1 MTYRIGAHSTAD
13 DAGRYRD
20 DADVDRARRA
30 DPIARYRTWL
40 LATGVADDAF
50 VAACDEE
57 AEAFAMEVRAG
68 VIATPAPPVEWM
80 FDWLYAAP
88 APSFE
93 RQRDEA
99 IG

>member
-1 MTYRIGAHSTAD
+1 
-13 DAGRYRD
+13 
-20 DADVDRARRA
+20 
-30 DPIARYRTWL
+30 
-40 LATGVADDAF
+40 
-50 VAACDEE
+50 
-57 AEAFAMEVRAG
+57 MEVREG

-99 IG
+99 LG